1 VARLK
6 YDFADQEQAKQFP
19 AHGWAIN
26 SQGVKILWCPLTRL
40 IATTLQTKSVSGSL
54 PRGTWLDV
62 LPFSET
68 LQKLATTL
76 RELHQA
82 VRVSCDHPCTTEN
95 PEALTVD
102 HRAMEIVP
110 LYVDLAFTYLR
121 RIPDLLVVA
130 CRALLFDH
138 WQSVPRAFK
147 DWISDPDRL
156 ATHKPSCDFDVLR
169 KVLID
174 HSAWFNELRDVSPVT
189 GKKGIRDALEHR
201 GVRLLV
207 GKQQAGDMRPSF
219 AVVTDSRAGDVDIHK
234 DILPCIPDSVAGLC
248 LLMAGVHSATRIG
261 NQYEW
266 GDFLSLVG
274 TDDDIVGYWP
284 QLPNRKA
291 LP

>member
-1 VARLK
+1 MARLK
-6 YDFADQEQAKQFP
+6 ADFADQEQARRFP

-26 SQGVKILWCPLTRL
+26 SQGVKILWCPLKHL
-40 IATTLQTKSVSGSL
+40 IATTLMTKRDSGSL
-54 PRGTWLDV
+54 PGGVYLDA
-62 LPFSET
+62 LPFFET
-68 LQKLATTL
+68 LEKLAATL

-82 VRVSCDHPCTTEN
+82 VRVSCDHSCTMES
-95 PEALTVD
+95 PEAFTVD
-102 HRAMEIVP
+102 LRAMEIVP

-138 WQSVPRAFK
+138 WESVPRAFK

-156 ATHKPSCDFDVLR
+156 ATHEPSCNFDVLR
-169 KVLID
+169 KALID
-174 HSAWFNELRDVSPVT
+174 HSAWFNGLRGVSPVT

-207 GKQQAGDMRPSF
+207 GKQQAGDMRPCF
-219 AVVTDSRAGDVDIHK
+219 TVEIDSRAGDVDSRR
-234 DILPCIPDSVAGLC
+234 DILPCIRDSVAGLC
-248 LLMAGVHSATRIG
+248 LLMAGVHSAIGNG

-266 GDFLSLVG
+266 GDFLSLAG

-284 QLPNRKA
+284 QIPA
-291 LP
+291 Q